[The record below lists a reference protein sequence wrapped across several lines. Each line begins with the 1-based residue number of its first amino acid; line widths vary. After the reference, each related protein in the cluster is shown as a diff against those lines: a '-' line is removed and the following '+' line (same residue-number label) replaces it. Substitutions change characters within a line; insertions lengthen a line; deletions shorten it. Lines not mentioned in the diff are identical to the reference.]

1 MSRRID
7 VKINKTDVID
17 MNINKVID
25 IHINSVYSV
34 YRVRERRGR

>member
-1 MSRRID
+1 MGKRIDGKRDRID
-7 VKINKTDVID
+7 VIDV
-17 MNINKVID
+17 NINKVID